1 MERPKILEIL
11 RAEIKEKLILP
22 DSKELGEGEC
32 LREDLGADSL
42 DEVEFVMFVEDTFNI
57 PDCVPDEVAE
67 SWKTLSDIANYLE
80 KQECVKKL

>member
-32 LREDLGADSL
+32 LREDLGAD
-42 DEVEFVMFVEDTFNI
+42 
-57 PDCVPDEVAE
+57 
-67 SWKTLSDIANYLE
+67 
-80 KQECVKKL
+80 

>member
-1 MERPKILEIL
+1 M
-11 RAEIKEKLILP
+11 P

-42 DEVEFVMFVEDTFNI
+42 DEVDFVMFVEDTFNI
-57 PDCVPDEVAE
+57 PDCVPDEVTE
-67 SWKTLSDIANYLE
+67 SWKTLSDVANYLE